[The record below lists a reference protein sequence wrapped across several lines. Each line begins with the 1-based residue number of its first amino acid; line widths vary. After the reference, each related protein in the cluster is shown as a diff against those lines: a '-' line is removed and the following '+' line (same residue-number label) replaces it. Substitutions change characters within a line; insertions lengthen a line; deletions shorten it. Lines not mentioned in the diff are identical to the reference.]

1 MQPRASFLSLCAHS
15 FAAWLLTNVLGAA
28 LTYLSYSVLMPGA
41 TGNAEAT
48 SLNPVAW
55 LLTTPLTFFNV
66 ILPYSAG
73 LIVAFY
79 AALLWPFL
87 FFLPQLWALSAAQ
100 PQERRGRLLLA
111 ILTPFSLLAAGQLA
125 CMSHGLLVATA
136 CYCLAY
142 LFATTV
148 IFWRWVR

>member
-1 MQPRASFLSLCAHS
+1 MEVRTSFLSLCARS
-15 FAAWLLTNVLGAA
+15 FAAWLLTNILGAA

-55 LLTTPLTFFNV
+55 LLTTFLAFSNV

-100 PQERRGRLLLA
+100 PLERRGRLLLA
-111 ILTPFSLLAAGQLA
+111 ILTPFSLSAAGQLA
-125 CMSHGLLVATA
+125 FRSHGLLVATA
-136 CYCLAY
+136 CYCLAC
-142 LFATTV
+142 LLAITV
-148 IFWRWVR
+148 VFRRWVR